1 MCAFA
6 FLEIL
11 PDVNEVVY
19 IHTCVYIYV
28 FIFVTVT
35 NISILSWPDNSRTT
49 VFKQTE
55 LNLDITSHSLLLFYF
70 QCSLYHG
77 LFKTDLSNY

>member
-35 NISILSWPDNSRTT
+35 NISILSWPDNSRRT
-49 VFKQTE
+49 VFKQ
-55 LNLDITSHSLLLFYF
+55 S
-70 QCSLYHG
+70 
-77 LFKTDLSNY
+77 